1 MVVSATRPPEGLGD
15 ALLLVDAILDTA
27 KDLKASLNQAKRANT
42 PAALAAASATLGLSR
57 TLAGYTRDTHLLLSK
72 SVPAWLPAAPSP
84 RSARA
89 SDAKSTA
96 RSLRAS
102 FASSGVTK
110 RPAKLGLGLAAETAA
125 AVDGAPREKEKMSA
139 APATPATAKKP
150 EALEALEAY
159 GTPKAQGTQGI
170 VGSTATGTELEDMVP
185 RDSESSPTPT
195 AKSSADGSRPVS
207 ARASARRASASAA
220 ASRARARAAEHR
232 GETAGSCSGSLR
244 VDAARGDALAPPGAL
259 HRGARAVSESL
270 MVKRAG
276 IGKPS
281 CVIHRRR
288 LGVSAEASAREV
300 MDLLRV
306 VQTKLAMG
314 APVASLVNVATG
326 EELTFAAYA
335 EAKDRAFPSGSS
347 YLALTAAEMH
357 LRRCARPASAP
368 PKVPKVPPKAEA
380 PAETLAPRPISA
392 RAAARSRPLA
402 APSPRR
408 LTPRA
413 REKLEGAAEAPGE
426 RNENVP
432 ENVPKFPPVPGRRVA
447 APEESPQKPASPAA
461 AAKALLAASPPSKSE
476 PMQDLDANVPEPK
489 PVQVE
494 KPVPEPRPVVE
505 KTIPEPQPLARPD
518 SAEEGEISPRRREK
532 STFATSSRSP
542 RRRRKRRTRRKSEGA
557 NTRAACCAMYR

>member
-42 PAALAAASATLGLSR
+42 PTALAAASATLGLSR

-102 FASSGVTK
+102 FASSGVAK

-125 AVDGAPREKEKMSA
+125 AAVGARREKEKVSA
-139 APATPATAKKP
+139 APSTPATARKP

-159 GTPKAQGTQGI
+159 GTPKAQGAHGI
-170 VGSTATGTELEDMVP
+170 VGVTATGTELEDMVP

-195 AKSSADGSRPVS
+195 AKSSAEGARP
-207 ARASARRASASAA
+207 ASARVERVGASASAA
-220 ASRARARAAEHR
+220 ASRARARPS
-232 GETAGSCSGSLR
+232 T
-244 VDAARGDALAPPGAL
+244 AARPPVPVPAASASTPRAAMPSPRL
-259 HRGARAVSESL
+259 ERSTAARAAVSESV

-288 LGVSAEASAREV
+288 LGVSADASAREV

-347 YLALTAAEMH
+347 FLALTAAEMH
-357 LRRCARPASAP
+357 ARRARPASAP
-368 PKVPKVPPKAEA
+368 PKVPKAPPKAEV
-380 PAETLAPRPISA
+380 PAEALAARPISA

-413 REKLEGAAEAPGE
+413 REKLEGAAEAPGD
-426 RNENVP
+426 RKENVP
-432 ENVPKFPPVPGRRVA
+432 ENVTKSPIA
-447 APEESPQKPASPAA
+447 AREASPQKPASPVA
-461 AAKALLAASPPSKSE
+461 AAKALLAASLPSEAE
-476 PMQDLDANVPEPK
+476 PMKDLDANVPEPK
-489 PVQVE
+489 PVD
-494 KPVPEPRPVVE
+494 KTVPAPQPVVE
-505 KTIPEPQPLARPD
+505 KTVPAAQPVVEKTVPTPQPPVPAEG
-518 SAEEGEISPRRREK
+518 AEEGEILPVEQDLRDVITQSK
-532 STFATSSRSP
+532 A
-542 RRRRKRRTRRKSEGA
+542 KKKKKKKKKQ
-557 NTRAACCAMYR
+557 

>member
-125 AVDGAPREKEKMSA
+125 AVDGAPREKEKVSA
-139 APATPATAKKP
+139 AATPATAKKP

-170 VGSTATGTELEDMVP
+170 IGSTATGTELEDMVP

-207 ARASARRASASAA
+207 ARVERVRASASAA
-220 ASRARARAAEHR
+220 ASRARARPS
-232 GETAGSCSGSLR
+232 T
-244 VDAARGDALAPPGAL
+244 AARPPVPVPAASASTPRAAMPSPRL
-259 HRGARAVSESL
+259 ERSTAARAAVSESL

-380 PAETLAPRPISA
+380 PAETLAARPISA

-413 REKLEGAAEAPGE
+413 REKLEGAAEAPGD

-518 SAEEGEISPRRREK
+518 SAEEGEISPAE
-532 STFATSSRSP
+532 
-542 RRRRKRRTRRKSEGA
+542 EGEIDLRDVITQSKA
-557 NTRAACCAMYR
+557 KKKKKNKKKK

>member
-125 AVDGAPREKEKMSA
+125 AVDGAPREKEKVSA
-139 APATPATAKKP
+139 AATPATAKKP

-207 ARASARRASASAA
+207 ARVERVRASASAA
-220 ASRARARAAEHR
+220 ASRARARPS
-232 GETAGSCSGSLR
+232 T
-244 VDAARGDALAPPGAL
+244 AARPPVPVPAASSSTPRAAMPSPRL
-259 HRGARAVSESL
+259 ERSTAARAAVSESV

-288 LGVSAEASAREV
+288 LGVSADASAREV

-347 YLALTAAEMH
+347 FLALTAAEMH
-357 LRRCARPASAP
+357 ARRARPASAP
-368 PKVPKVPPKAEA
+368 PKVPKAPPKAEV
-380 PAETLAPRPISA
+380 PAEALAARPISA

-413 REKLEGAAEAPGE
+413 REKLEGAAEAPGD
-426 RNENVP
+426 RKENVP
-432 ENVPKFPPVPGRRVA
+432 ENVTKSPIA
-447 APEESPQKPASPAA
+447 AREASPQKPASPVA
-461 AAKALLAASPPSKSE
+461 AAKALLAASLPSEAE
-476 PMQDLDANVPEPK
+476 PMKDLDANVPEPK
-489 PVQVE
+489 PVE
-494 KPVPEPRPVVE
+494 KTVPAPQPVVE
-505 KTIPEPQPLARPD
+505 KTVPAAQPVVEKTVPAPQPPVPAEG
-518 SAEEGEISPRRREK
+518 AEEGEILPVEQDLRDVITQSK
-532 STFATSSRSP
+532 A
-542 RRRRKRRTRRKSEGA
+542 KKKKKKKKKQ
-557 NTRAACCAMYR
+557 